1 MKEKVSRNGIL
12 VNCIKRTLKKAFAEY
27 ENSGSRD
34 NNNNNKGNSVLSQK
48 ILLLYVQT
56 SSFKWKIV
64 LPFPF

>member
-12 VNCIKRTLKKAFAEY
+12 VNCIKRTLKKACAEY

-56 SSFKWKIV
+56 SSFEWKIV
-64 LPFPF
+64 LPFPI